1 VVRCSARALLGPAT
15 LLTALAVLPAC
26 GLIAVVGVSG
36 RVVDRATGQPIEGAV
51 ASLWRTAHCASFHA
65 YSRRLPAAEARTDAV
80 GRFSVGRGRTATTAP
95 CLSTGWSRTLR
106 ILAPGYVAEAFS
118 QDDPWLKVDTGNDFG
133 LLKQPVALE
142 RVRYA
147 LEARSEIE
155 SFKQM
160 DVERPLP
167 PGVWADPRPGPA
179 WEEAIARLASAR
191 ARPLDSVGVFVRQP
205 GALFDQIVVVDL
217 LRDDRSRPR
226 GLVLARDRRT
236 GTVRGFTERGEPVS
250 VPLPAPG
257 FSLVG
262 ASTRLAVPLLEKDSS
277 LYYPAELDFGAP
289 LNGLVERGWTR
300 VAIRGGIRAVVAH
313 YFRWIVLEADGS
325 AITQYSVT
333 ERYEPSATSRSK
345 ILLSEGSRLSAADVV
360 ADSRSSIECLAQMM
374 WSGDWV
380 AIAARTAQG
389 RAVFRLSWDKL
400 EKGERWAGP
409 IEGAAAVPLDSEIV
423 ACAASGTAMYV
434 SLRDHG
440 IVHLPFSPRKPDAQA
455 RPRFP
460 ATSRAVLE
468 KSSVGARD
476 FTGLATGPASH
487 PNVVY
492 AVAGDDAIYRFS
504 ATGEPDQRVELAVSD
519 AGPAAP
525 LR

>member
-1 VVRCSARALLGPAT
+1 V
-15 LLTALAVLPAC
+15 LTALAVFPAC

-36 RVVDRATGQPIEGAV
+36 RVVDRETGQPIEGAV
-51 ASLWRTAHCASFHA
+51 AELRRTARCGSFHA
-65 YSRRLPAAEARTDAV
+65 YGRQLPPAEARTDAA

-106 ILAPGYVAEAFS
+106 ILAPGYVAESFR

-155 SFKQM
+155 SFKI
-160 DVERPLP
+160 DAERIRLP
-167 PGVWADPRPGPA
+167 EGWADTRPGPA

-191 ARPLDSVGVFVRQP
+191 AKTLDSVGVFVRRP
-205 GALFDQIVVVDL
+205 GAIFDQIVVVDL

-236 GTVRGFTERGEPVS
+236 GTIQGFTERGEPVPVS
-250 VPLPAPG
+250 LPAPG

-277 LYYPAELDFGAP
+277 LYYPAELDFAAP
-289 LNGLVERGWTR
+289 LNGLAGQGWTR
-300 VAIRGGIRAVVAH
+300 VAIRGGVRAVVAH

-325 AITQYSVT
+325 AVTQYKVT
-333 ERYEPSATSRSK
+333 EQYDPNAKSRSK
-345 ILLSEGSRLSAADVV
+345 ILLSEGSRRSAADVV
-360 ADSRSSIECLAQMM
+360 ADGQSSIECLAQMT

-389 RAVFRLSWDKL
+389 RAFFPLSWDKL
-400 EKGERWAGP
+400 ERGERWAGQ
-409 IEGAAAVPLDSEIV
+409 ITETAAVPLGSEII
-423 ACAASGTAMYV
+423 ACAASGGAMYV

-440 IVHLPFSPRKPDAQA
+440 IIHLQFSPRKSDAQA

-468 KSSVGARD
+468 KSSTGARD
-476 FTGLATGPASH
+476 FIGLATGPESH
-487 PNVVY
+487 SGVVY

-504 ATGEPDQRVELAVSD
+504 PNGEPDQRVELDVRA
-519 AGPAAP
+519 AGAAAP
-525 LR
+525 VR